1 MGMFRRA
8 AVAVLVGS
16 LLGGSV
22 MTAAASDR
30 MIFAGCVMA
39 RTDTTV
45 TLSTSGGEEI
55 VIDTTWL
62 KAGMLDTLT
71 SECMTV
77 SALTVDGRYVAES
90 VEEGIDP

>member
-1 MGMFRRA
+1 MGIFRRA
-8 AVAVLVGS
+8 AVAVLVSG
-16 LLGGSV
+16 LLAGSV
-22 MTAAASDR
+22 MTAAANDR
-30 MIFAGCVMA
+30 TIFAGCVKA

-45 TLSTSGGEEI
+45 TLNTSGGEEI

>member
-1 MGMFRRA
+1 MGLIRRA
-8 AVAVLVGS
+8 AIAVLVSGI
-16 LLGGSV
+16 LGGSV

-30 MIFAGCVMA
+30 TIFAGCVKA

-55 VIDTTWL
+55 MIDTTWL

-77 SALTVDGRYVAES
+77 SALTVDGKYMAES